1 MTDRTLL
8 DILEPIDP
16 STLVHRIPGIDARC
30 EAGLTETTCR
40 WPFCTCRFPDRPPPD
55 DKEAA

>member
-1 MTDRTLL
+1 MTARTLL

-16 STLVHRIPGIDARC
+16 STQVDRIPGVDAVC
-30 EAGLTETTCR
+30 EAGLTESTCT
-40 WPFCTCRFPDRPPPD
+40 WPYCPCTFPDRPP